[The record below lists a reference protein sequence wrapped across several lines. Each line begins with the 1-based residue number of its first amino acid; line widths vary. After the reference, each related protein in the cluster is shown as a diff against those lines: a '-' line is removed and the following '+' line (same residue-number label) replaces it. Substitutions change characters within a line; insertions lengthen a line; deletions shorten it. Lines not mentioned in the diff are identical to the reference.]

1 MIRATGTPA
10 GQFAP
15 MVTGWLTA
23 MLGELPAMAAAVD
36 SGEHDAD
43 GSSLRMQAAGF
54 GNLLAACR
62 ETWGA
67 TPGLMRPVR
76 DLLDEAVARGHGEEG
91 LSALVGLL
99 HDDAGRPA

>member
-15 MVTGWLTA
+15 MVTGRLTA

-62 ETWGA
+62 DVGVDA
-67 TPGLMRPVR
+67 ALMRPVR